1 MLQFRPF
8 FADPAG
14 TRPSMP
20 GCFLDPGPQLTS
32 GVALN
37 GGSARRTVGA
47 RGGVAPLPWPSANR
61 SFRGLADGPD
71 VRLTPAVVA
80 PAAAGHAIAAA
91 TPSRTAP
98 LITRRIVAS
107 PRRRSYP
114 DARVPTP
121 PPGSRGL
128 LARRGR
134 SPRRLHHLERRHG
147 VARVD

>member
-20 GCFLDPGPQLTS
+20 GCFLDPGPQRTS

-37 GGSARRTVGA
+37 GGSARRTGGPGA
-47 RGGVAPLPWPSANR
+47 GVSPLPWPSANR

-71 VRLTPAVVA
+71 VRLTPAVAA

-98 LITRRIVAS
+98 LITRRIRAI
-107 PRRRSYP
+107 PRPRSYP
-114 DARVPTP
+114 DVRDATP
-121 PPGSRGL
+121 P
-128 LARRGR
+128 RGR
-134 SPRRLHHLERRHG
+134 CAVSASGPG
-147 VARVD
+147 PAAARARTTACRGE